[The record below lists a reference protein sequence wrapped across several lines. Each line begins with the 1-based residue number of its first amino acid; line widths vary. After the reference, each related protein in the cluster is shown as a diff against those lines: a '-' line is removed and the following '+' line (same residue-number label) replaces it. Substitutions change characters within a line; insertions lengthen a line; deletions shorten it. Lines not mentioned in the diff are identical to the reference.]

1 MSEAPVSWKVY
12 AENYLN
18 AGGTI
23 NAGDAARGTHYYK
36 RHNAAPWYAHV
47 ISNVLGSQ
55 GQIVDFEQ
63 FGIDVANGTLPRYSI
78 IVPDGTYDRH
88 DGTLAQADSF
98 LQNNI
103 GTLLSSYDFQTG
115 GSGLLLITFDSG
127 NGDAQGQVY
136 TSLIGPNVKVGYDS
150 SVFYQHQNSLRT
162 MLDSLGIHTYPGG
175 SNGAA
180 DMSDFF
186 TSTSG
191 GVAIDSPPNNSNQG
205 TNVLVKADC
214 RFAMHS
220 R

>member
-1 MSEAPVSWKVY
+1 
-12 AENYLN
+12 
-18 AGGTI
+18 
-23 NAGDAARGTHYYK
+23 
-36 RHNAAPWYAHV
+36 
-47 ISNVLGSQ
+47 
-55 GQIVDFEQ
+55 
-63 FGIDVANGTLPRYSI
+63 
-78 IVPDGTYDRH
+78 
-88 DGTLAQADSF
+88 
-98 LQNNI
+98 
-103 GTLLSSYDFQTG
+103 
-115 GSGLLLITFDSG
+115 
-127 NGDAQGQVY
+127 
-136 TSLIGPNVKVGYDS
+136 
-150 SVFYQHQNSLRT
+150 